1 VKRVARVASLLLL
14 LVVVGCP
21 GEGPRQDVPP
31 DMSYGVDPC
40 DRCVMIVSEERFA
53 AAYVTPAGD
62 VRRFDDLG
70 CLTAFLVERPEEVAE
85 VWVHDHETRAWVRG
99 RQAWFARTESI
110 TPMGT
115 GIVAVSDEA
124 RARTL
129 VSPARG
135 DVLGYDAFRALGSG
149 AWPQR

>member
-1 VKRVARVASLLLL
+1 MSLRVASLLLVL
-14 LVVVGCP
+14 AFVGCP
-21 GEGPRQDVPP
+21 GEARRADVPP

-85 VWVHDHETRAWVRG
+85 VWVHDHESRAWVRG
-99 RQAWFARTESI
+99 RQATFARIQGLI

-115 GIVAVSDEA
+115 GIVATGDEA
-124 RARTL
+124 AARAL
-129 VSPARG
+129 AGARG
-135 DVLGYDAFRALGSG
+135 EVLTFDAFRALGPG